1 MSLWNIDHEN
11 EKLYVYGL
19 GKKYEIDYED
29 IEEIV
34 IILKRYEKFTSINN
48 FFSPK
53 KVSEITDYANW
64 LIAKKWDKEQFGK
77 PIFIK

>member
-64 LIAKKWDKEQFGK
+64 LIANKWNKEQLCK
-77 PIFIK
+77 PINIK